1 METPSKKP
9 LRTKERYIL
18 DSLLSV
24 FQGGHWVDDVP
35 VQEILEEPE
44 NGSGDLT
51 GAYLTSSYLTVIGG
65 QKYDR
70 DEFRLAVARAAQLI
84 HLPVK
89 LVVGEG
95 RGIESSVAKED
106 PQGTVVI
113 TCDPDRFGKNAR
125 KVNVEQ
131 VLSFAPSSPLLLV
144 GNGERVKAARAWLKR
159 ANWGREV
166 IELD

>member
-44 NGSGDLT
+44 NGSQDVT
-51 GAYLTSSYLTVIGG
+51 EAYLTSSYLTVIGG
-65 QKYDR
+65 QKYDKQ
-70 DEFRLAVARAAQLI
+70 AVAE
-84 HLPVK
+84 HLAYFLEPEVII
-89 LVVGEG
+89 VGGG
-95 RGIESSVAKED
+95 RGVESDLLANEHMETIHV
-106 PQGTVVI
+106 QV
-113 TCDPDRFGKNAR
+113 DPDRFGKNAR

-131 VLSFAPSSPLLLV
+131 VLSFAPTSPLLLV
-144 GNGERVKAARAWLKR
+144 GNGERVKQARAWLKR

-166 IELD
+166 IELP